1 MRPTIARRVLTI
13 TAAGVLGLAGCAG
26 ADTDTDERASDLE
39 DGTTLTETSHLADDT
54 TVLGAPS
61 LDPEDPENPEQPEQ
75 PAPDPTAPPAEQPE
89 EPPTDPTAPPAD
101 EELPMEP
108 VGSEVTIAGEPA
120 TVCIYG
126 DGWGTNIWAG
136 NANTSCEFVSATHET
151 VVEGLNAT
159 TQNIRDYLPPEVQVT
174 SPVTGETYD
183 MTCAPRGERLVSC
196 TGGDGAEVFFY

>member
-26 ADTDTDERASDLE
+26 TDTDTTERASDIE

-54 TVLGAPS
+54 ATLGAPS
-61 LDPEDPENPEQPEQ
+61 EL
-75 PAPDPTAPPAEQPE
+75 TE
-89 EPPTDPTAPPAD
+89 EPPTGPTAPPAD
-101 EELPMEP
+101 EDLPMEP

-136 NANTSCEFVSATHET
+136 NANTSCEFVSETHYA
-151 VVEGLNAT
+151 VVDGLNAT